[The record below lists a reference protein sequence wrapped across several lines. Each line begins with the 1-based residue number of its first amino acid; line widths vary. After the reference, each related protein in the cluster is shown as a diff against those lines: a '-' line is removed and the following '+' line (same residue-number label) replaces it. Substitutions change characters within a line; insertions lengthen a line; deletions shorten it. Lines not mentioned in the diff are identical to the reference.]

1 MRSLVTLCACF
12 GSAASLTVEVLRS
25 EFDAHGY
32 HLVMARGPIVRHIQF
47 KTGLTVS
54 GRRGR
59 TFKEGED
66 ERLYLFRTDSALGN
80 KYTELPPGVVMP
92 EWRKDAFLYEKL
104 CRKRQG
110 SLDRQR
116 YASGKLSK
124 ERSAG
129 MRLDLVWEAVISCS
143 PARASN

>member
-32 HLVMARGPIVRHIQF
+32 HLVMARGPFVRHIQF

-80 KYTELPPGVVMP
+80 KYTELPPGS
-92 EWRKDAFLYEKL
+92 L
-104 CRKRQG
+104 CRNGGRMLFFMK
-110 SLDRQR
+110 S
-116 YASGKLSK
+116 
-124 ERSAG
+124 SAG
-129 MRLDLVWEAVISCS
+129 SDRVLLIASVTHLVSFQKNAPQACALTSFG
-143 PARASN
+143 RQ